1 MMEWLNISA
10 LILVGIGL
18 VIIEIIFVPGTT
30 IVGILGFL
38 MGGYG
43 IYLGY
48 DYFGNTTGHIVLTS
62 SVTLA
67 FVCIFYS
74 FKSGAWKKFA
84 NKTAIKSKVNEG
96 LTFGLKE
103 GDLGQSSSS
112 LKPIGKGIF
121 NDKEYEVTSQGNFI
135 TEKQSIKIIKI
146 EKNKIFV
153 ESSN

>member
-1 MMEWLNISA
+1 MEWLTISA
-10 LILVGIGL
+10 LILIGIGL
-18 VIIEIIFVPGTT
+18 IIIEIIFVPGTT

-48 DYFGNTTGHIVLTS
+48 DYFGNTTGHIVLSS
-62 SVTLA
+62 SVALA
-67 FVCIFYS
+67 FICIFYS

-84 NKTAIKSKVNEG
+84 NKSAIKSKVNEG
-96 LTFGLKE
+96 LTIDLKE
-103 GDLGQSSSS
+103 GDLGQSTSS
-112 LKPIGKGIF
+112 LKPVGKGIF
-121 NDKEYEVTSQGNFI
+121 NDKEYEVTSRGNFI
-135 TEKQSIKIIKI
+135 TEKQPIKIIKI

>member
-1 MMEWLNISA
+1 MEWLIIVS
-10 LILVGIGL
+10 LILLGITL
-18 VIIEIIFVPGTT
+18 IIVEIIFVPGTT
-30 IVGILGFL
+30 IVGILGFI

-62 SVTLA
+62 SVVLA
-67 FVCIFYS
+67 FIGIFYS

-84 NKTAIKSKVNEG
+84 NKSVSDSKVNEG
-96 LTFGLKE
+96 LTLGLKE
-103 GDLGQSSSS
+103 GDLGQTASS

-135 TEKQSIKIIKI
+135 SENESIRIVKIVHNKIIVKL
-146 EKNKIFV
+146 NK
-153 ESSN
+153 